1 MLIIM
6 ILGMVGIDKDRQ
18 KTFAKYTSPDF
29 NIIDKEYSNS
39 TDVLLTNFP
48 NAKFEFIT
56 TKEALER
63 QKLVFDDK
71 QGHLHKLESNAHE
84 LKSNDDIDLVLRKVL
99 EIIQTSKDSHQ
110 KILLDI
116 THGMRHQPLMA
127 AFGATL
133 ARVDMKADIQILY
146 AKEIKP
152 NKEYEYIFLDK
163 YSDLG
168 INAILLNGFIS
179 TLSMPKLPHSPAFI
193 QDLQKFSNDLHTN
206 AFSLLFQTSKKALE
220 SLQDF
225 QKDYQAL
232 SSLTQEIAK
241 ILHRFDRIQ
250 DLPEYQQY
258 YEISHIMFEKHYY
271 LISVTY
277 AFEALPKYIID
288 KFQQCG
294 IMKDDESLSQY
305 DKAQAINQF
314 VLEKI
319 ANYKVFAYDKACFY
333 YDKHKAEF
341 ENLREILSKLKD
353 IRNNLVHI
361 NDKELSDKGLNIAKD
376 LQENYARFYDLCIKQ
391 DSFTQIDIVVYDI
404 DKLGSRIYDYFNST
418 FGIELSKNFFKQI
431 NFMAKHCESQNFTI
445 NQTNLSKLKNSKKA
459 QALITLLASFQNTN
473 YLSLEQGKA
482 FDEILNKAPQKP
494 TQTHSPKYSP
504 TQKPIQQDSQT
515 SAQKLNQHFKGTRI
529 DK

>member
-18 KTFAKYTSPDF
+18 KTFAAYTSPDF
-29 NIIDKEYSNS
+29 DIIDKEYSNS

-63 QKLVFDDK
+63 QKLVFNDRPE
-71 QGHLHKLESNAHE
+71 HLHKLESHAHE

-133 ARVDMKADIQILY
+133 ARVDVKADIQILY

-152 NKEYEYIFLDK
+152 GKEYEYIFLDK

-179 TLSMPKLPHSPAFI
+179 TLSMPKLPHSPEFI
-193 QDLQKFSNDLHTN
+193 QDLQKFTNDLHTN
-206 AFSLLFQTSKKALE
+206 AFFSLFQTSKKALE
-220 SLQDF
+220 SLQSF
-225 QKDYQAL
+225 QKDYEAL
-232 SSLTQEIAK
+232 SSLTEEIAE
-241 ILHRFDRIQ
+241 ILHRFDKIK
-250 DLPEYQQY
+250 DLPEYHQY
-258 YEISHIMFEKHYY
+258 YEISYIMFEKHYY

-277 AFEALPKYIID
+277 AFEALPKYIIS
-288 KFQQCG
+288 KFEQNG
-294 IMKDDESLSQY
+294 IMKNDEKFSQY
-305 DKAQAINQF
+305 DKSQAINQF
-314 VLEKI
+314 ILEKFPK
-319 ANYKVFAYDKACFY
+319 YEVFAYDKACYY
-333 YDKHKAEF
+333 YDKHKAAF

-361 NDKELSDKGLNIAKD
+361 NDKELSNKGLDIAQD
-376 LQENYARFYDLCIKQ
+376 LQNNYARFYDLCIKQ
-391 DSFTQIDIVVYDI
+391 DSFTQIDIVLYDI
-404 DKLGSRIYDYFNST
+404 DDLGLRIYNYFNGA
-418 FGIELSKNFFKQI
+418 FELNLSKNFFKQVKL
-431 NFMAKHCESQNFTI
+431 MVSQYETQNFSI
-445 NQTNLSKLKNSKKA
+445 NQANLSKLKHSQKA
-459 QALITLLASFQNTN
+459 QSLISLLASYKDKK
-473 YLSLEQGKA
+473 YLTLQEGKA
-482 FDEILNKAPQKP
+482 FDEILG
-494 TQTHSPKYSP
+494 TQA
-504 TQKPIQQDSQT
+504 SQT
-515 SAQKLNQHFKGTRI
+515 TAQKLNQHFKGTRI